1 MQVLLNLMDVRY
13 IKCACKV
20 GDKNS
25 FIWVK
30 EEDNEQWPDDVSS
43 SPLYIYIYIQNG
55 AVLGL
60 N

>member
-1 MQVLLNLMDVRY
+1 MDVRY

-20 GDKNS
+20 GDKSS
-25 FIWVK
+25 FIRVK
-30 EEDNEQWPDDVSS
+30 DEDNEQWPDDMSS
-43 SPLYIYIYIQNG
+43 SPLYIYIYIYIQNG